1 MKGTRSRKL
10 SRIQPSL
17 GVPGNSTE
25 EVPLKIL
32 AMLLALIASPLAGQD
47 QDLGTILRQ
56 AENALA
62 SGATTQA
69 IDSVLANGING
80 LYFAD
85 LTDLKVAVEQPA
97 GTPVFIGLPNAR
109 TSTNG
114 VNPVLSVVEPDDAD
128 DFQVRI
134 VMVDD
139 RLYWATREY
148 KRMISFDG
156 PAFTRYQA
164 WDGSGYVKA
173 LKMPADDDPVRA
185 LGTLML
191 LGEGGHTYVEHL
203 VGRGIS
209 GVTYWG
215 MQVGGGS

>member
-1 MKGTRSRKL
+1 MKKL
-10 SRIQPSL
+10 TL
-17 GVPGNSTE
+17 L
-25 EVPLKIL
+25 PLL
-32 AMLLALIASPLAGQD
+32 MAGPLAGQE
-47 QDLGTILRQ
+47 QDLGTLLRQ

-62 SGATTQA
+62 GGATRQA
-69 IDSVLANGING
+69 IDSVLANGFNG

-85 LTDLKVAVEQPA
+85 LTDLRVAVEQPE

-114 VNPVLSVVEPDDAD
+114 VDPVLSVVESDDAD

-134 VMVDD
+134 VMVDG

-148 KRMISFDG
+148 KRMIAFDG

-173 LKMPADDDPVRA
+173 LKVPKDDDPLRA

-203 VGRGIS
+203 VGLGIS

-215 MQVGGGS
+215 MQVGGDGS

>member
-1 MKGTRSRKL
+1 MKK
-10 SRIQPSL
+10 
-17 GVPGNSTE
+17 
-25 EVPLKIL
+25 
-32 AMLLALIASPLAGQD
+32 LALLLLLMAGPLAGQD
-47 QDLGTILRQ
+47 PDLGTILQQ

-62 SGATTQA
+62 GGATRQA

-80 LYFAD
+80 VYFAD
-85 LTDLKVAVEQPA
+85 LTDLKVAVQQPA
-97 GTPVFIGLPNAR
+97 GTLVFIGLPNAR

-114 VNPVLSVVEPDDAD
+114 VDPVLSVVESDDAD
-128 DFQVRI
+128 DFQVQI
-134 VMVDD
+134 VMVDG

-148 KRMISFDG
+148 KRMIAFDG

-173 LKMPADDDPVRA
+173 LKMPEDDDPVRA

-203 VGRGIS
+203 VGLGIS

-215 MQVGGGS
+215 MQVGGDGG

>member
-1 MKGTRSRKL
+1 ML
-10 SRIQPSL
+10 LLFFPSL
-17 GVPGNSTE
+17 
-25 EVPLKIL
+25 
-32 AMLLALIASPLAGQD
+32 LAGQD
-47 QDLGTILRQ
+47 QDLSTILRQ
-56 AENALA
+56 AEDALA
-62 SGATTQA
+62 RGATRQA
-69 IDSVLANGING
+69 VDSVLANGING

-97 GTPVFIGLPNAR
+97 GTPAFIGLPNAR

-114 VNPVLSVVEPDDAD
+114 VSPVLSVVEPDDAD

-134 VMVDD
+134 IMVDD

-148 KRMISFDG
+148 KRMIAFDG

-164 WDGSGYVKA
+164 WDGTGYVKA
-173 LKMPADDDPVRA
+173 LKMPEDDDPVSA

-203 VGRGIS
+203 VGMGIS

-215 MQVGGGS
+215 IQVGGDGG